1 LTDFRD
7 LVIPQDPLLFSGTLR
22 TNLDPFSRHDDA
34 SLWSALRAAGL
45 VDRPVAVQEISVDK
59 EDVPSGVQTP
69 VNRFSLDM
77 VIEEE
82 GGNLSV
88 GQRSLVSL
96 ARALVKDSKII
107 VLDEGKP
114 SFPDICSSNTTIS
127 SSYCVCGLRDR
138 QEYSRHHIS
147 RVCGQDVA
155 VHCP

>member
-1 LTDFRD
+1 
-7 LVIPQDPLLFSGTLR
+7 
-22 TNLDPFSRHDDA
+22 LDPFSRHDDA

-45 VDRPVAVQEISVDK
+45 VDRPAAVQEISVDG

-69 VNRFSLDM
+69 VNRFTLDT

-107 VLDEGKP
+107 VLDEGKTSLLDIYCSNAMI
-114 SFPDICSSNTTIS
+114 SFSH
-127 SSYCVCGLRDR
+127 CVCGL
-138 QEYSRHHIS
+138 
-147 RVCGQDVA
+147 
-155 VHCP
+155 